1 MRYLKHALTACAATV
16 LAGCATL
23 DEASMSVSCMLTRVT
38 GGADPR
44 CADSGSVTSTGK
56 TSPPTQ
62 AGASGSSR
70 FDSLQAVLDQEI
82 QKGRDAQILAK
93 DAMRN
98 LPAAQQ
104 AVSGPVRLLDVAISD
119 SQSGQSRNM
128 RTLDSVTIDL
138 PFASKG
144 SAPYTNAMEVI
155 KNLANQLADNRGASN
170 IIVTQSE
177 ADVNAKRVNTST
189 GLTKSPRGNPI
200 NVQKRV
206 DRALPAG
213 VERYTIQAGEIR
225 GKL

>member
-1 MRYLKHALTACAATV
+1 MRYLKHALAVCTV
-16 LAGCATL
+16 AVLGGCATL

-44 CADSGSVTSTGK
+44 CADTGTVTGK
-56 TSPPTQ
+56 TPAPSQ
-62 AGASGSSR
+62 GGAGGSSR
-70 FDSLQAVLDQEI
+70 FDSLQAVLDQEV

-104 AVSGPVRLLDVAISD
+104 AVSGPVRLLDVPISD
-119 SQSGQSRNM
+119 SQSGQSRTM

-138 PFASKG
+138 PFAAKG

-206 DRALPAG
+206 DRAIPAG